1 MRSPDNKTK
10 VAFSP
15 KTNPVHYFWKF
26 ARQPID
32 SIKNCFRLFIAAAVC
47 LLPANHGTQL
57 FAGDN
62 FPNIVVILVDDLGY
76 GELGCQGNSEIPTP
90 NIDSISTCGVRFTQG
105 YVTASY
111 CSPSRAGL
119 LTGRHQARF
128 GYTKNPVGAMN
139 DDPEIGLPISERTI
153 ADYLRDTGYVTGIFG
168 KWHLGASSKFSP
180 LRRGFD
186 EFYGFLHEGH
196 YYDSPPYKDSVSW
209 IRRSTLP
216 GGGKG
221 IFKSSDGRRYFSTHM
236 KNNEPAYD
244 ANNPILRDGQPVQEK
259 QYLTDAITRE
269 ANRFIKRNTD
279 KPFFLYLSYN
289 AVHSPMQGSNPYF
302 QKFKNIEDPQRRIFA
317 AMLSNLDDCIGRVIS
332 NLRKEKELDNTL
344 IFFLSD
350 NGGPTRE
357 LTSSNYPLRGEKGS
371 PFEGGLRVPFMM
383 QWTKKIPAGIIYKQ
397 PVSSLDIASTIQA
410 ATGFE
415 SGKSKLDGVDLLPF
429 INGKRS
435 GSPHERLVFKSERH
449 TALRIGDWKIVSQT
463 RKNSPPN
470 FEVFDLSKDISESN
484 NLSKSNPQQLSNLK
498 RELSI
503 SLDNLK

>member
-1 MRSPDNKTK
+1 
-10 VAFSP
+10 
-15 KTNPVHYFWKF
+15 
-26 ARQPID
+26 
-32 SIKNCFRLFIAAAVC
+32 
-47 LLPANHGTQL
+47 
-57 FAGDN
+57 
-62 FPNIVVILVDDLGY
+62 
-76 GELGCQGNSEIPTP
+76 
-90 NIDSISTCGVRFTQG
+90 
-105 YVTASY
+105 
-111 CSPSRAGL
+111 
-119 LTGRHQARF
+119 
-128 GYTKNPVGAMN
+128 
-139 DDPEIGLPISERTI
+139 
-153 ADYLRDTGYVTGIFG
+153 
-168 KWHLGASSKFSP
+168 
-180 LRRGFD
+180 
-186 EFYGFLHEGH
+186 
-196 YYDSPPYKDSVSW
+196 
-209 IRRSTLP
+209 
-216 GGGKG
+216 
-221 IFKSSDGRRYFSTHM
+221 M

-332 NLRKEKELDNTL
+332 NLRKEKKLDDTL

-371 PFEGGLRVPFMM
+371 PYEGGLRVPFMM

-397 PVSSLDIASTIQA
+397 PVSSLDIARTIQA

-463 RKNSPPN
+463 RKNFQPN

-484 NLSKSNPQQLSNLK
+484 NLSKSNPQQMSNLK